1 MHLGVAITIAAL
13 CLWQPQP
20 RPPRAASRG
29 RAAAPLLCTDASSDW
44 RRRDVLR
51 AAAVSALTAGGLS
64 AGPAFAAA
72 PPAETV
78 PQIDALVWRPAAAG
92 TGGATPGCS
101 AASAGTAFGPKFVNY
116 LARFL
121 LSYDIPSRRLWR
133 ARAAEIP
140 LAWNKKQ
147 VGRGASCQ
155 PPPTYLATTLLTHR
169 RAQTPLC
176 TPSPQVADARFQ
188 HLGEF
193 AGAVEAAL
201 CAYTPESGKWSDPLI
216 PQEAAR
222 VRQLRTL
229 LLTLA
234 LALALALALVLTL
247 ALALA
252 EPSPLCPQPQP
263 RRQP

>member
-1 MHLGVAITIAAL
+1 M
-13 CLWQPQP
+13 
-20 RPPRAASRG
+20 
-29 RAAAPLLCTDASSDW
+29 
-44 RRRDVLR
+44 
-51 AAAVSALTAGGLS
+51 
-64 AGPAFAAA
+64 
-72 PPAETV
+72 
-78 PQIDALVWRPAAAG
+78 
-92 TGGATPGCS
+92 
-101 AASAGTAFGPKFVNY
+101 
-116 LARFL
+116 
-121 LSYDIPSRRLWR
+121 
-133 ARAAEIP
+133 
-140 LAWNKKQ
+140 
-147 VGRGASCQ
+147 
-155 PPPTYLATTLLTHR
+155 
-169 RAQTPLC
+169 
-176 TPSPQVADARFQ
+176 RFQ

-234 LALALALALVLTL
+234 LALALALALVLAL